1 MPVKIRLKREGRK
14 KRPFYHIV
22 IADSRAPR
30 DGRFIEKIGYYDPS
44 TNPATIELEF
54 DKALDWLQ
62 KGAQPTDTCR
72 TILSYKGVLYKKHLL
87 KGVAKGAFSEEEA
100 EKRFQAW
107 MEEKQARIVAKAER
121 IKKGMEDERKKRL
134 SEEAKV
140 NEARAEEIA
149 KKQSALVEEIAAAA
163 KGEGDAEEEAEDA
176 GVTAEA
182 SEEVAAPAEKAEAEG
197 AESDTAE
204 APETEAEKEASEAES
219 TPKAETPDASA
230 KAETQQETQTAAEP
244 EASEKESSEKETP
257 DTEEKKD
264 PTEEA

>member
-14 KRPFYHIV
+14 KKPFYHIV

-72 TILSYKGVLYKKHLL
+72 AILSYKGVLYKKHLL

-140 NEARAEEIA
+140 NQARAEEIA

-163 KGEGDAEEEAEDA
+163 KGEGDAEDEAEDT
-176 GVTAEA
+176 GVTTEA
-182 SEEVAAPAEKAEAEG
+182 SAEVAAPAEKAEAEG
-197 AESDTAE
+197 TESDTVE
-204 APETEAEKEASEAES
+204 APETEAEKEVSEAES
-219 TPKAETPDASA
+219 TPKAET
-230 KAETQQETQTAAEP
+230 QEEIQPAAEP

-257 DTEEKKD
+257 GTEEKKD